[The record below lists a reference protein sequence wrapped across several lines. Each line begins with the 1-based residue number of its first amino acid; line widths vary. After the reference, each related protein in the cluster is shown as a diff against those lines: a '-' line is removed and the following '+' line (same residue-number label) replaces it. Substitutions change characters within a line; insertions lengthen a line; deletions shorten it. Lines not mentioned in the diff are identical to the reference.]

1 MIRSVTLLLFLIALL
16 LPVSRALSAVTQTAL
31 VRTEPLKKQVI
42 AATLTGYG
50 LVGMDPLT
58 TVNINFPVAGQV
70 SRLYVSQGELVAKGA
85 PLVELSLSVADALSY
100 SQARSNLDFA
110 RSELVRTQRMTDQ
123 QLATRSQLQQA
134 RKNVTDAG
142 AALAAQQKLGTN
154 VGLRL
159 IRATFDGIVGQVS
172 VAPGDR
178 LQAGATA
185 LQLARRD
192 RMKVT
197 IGVEPEDMGRV
208 RPGMPVQVSSVF
220 NDRLIVPG
228 RVEKVF
234 GMINPQTR
242 LVDVA
247 VALRSK
253 PAASLTP
260 GTRVKGAIT
269 LQNQS
274 GYAVPR
280 RSVLKD
286 AGGAYLF
293 VVRKGVARRIAV
305 IAGIEGSGRVAVS
318 GRLMPGDR
326 VVVLGNYELRDGMA
340 TREQQ
345 P

>member
-1 MIRSVTLLLFLIALL
+1 MIRSVTLLLFLIILL
-16 LPVSRALSAVTQTAL
+16 VPVNRAQSAVIQTAL
-31 VRTEPLKKQVI
+31 VQTVPLKKQVI
-42 AATLTGYG
+42 AATITGYG

-58 TVNINFPVAGQV
+58 TANINFPVAGQV
-70 SRLYVSQGELVAKGA
+70 SRLYVSQGELVTKGA
-85 PLVELSLSVADALSY
+85 PLVELLLSVSDALSY

-110 RSELVRTQRMTDQ
+110 RSELVRTQYMTDQ
-123 QLATRSQLQQA
+123 QLATSSQLQQA
-134 RKNVTDAG
+134 RKNVADAE
-142 AALAAQQKLGTN
+142 AALAAQKKLGTN
-154 VGLRL
+154 VGSRL
-159 IRATFDGIVGQVS
+159 IRAKFDGIVGHVS

-178 LQAGATA
+178 LQAGTTA

-197 IGVEPEDMGRV
+197 IGIEPEDMGRV
-208 RPGMPVQVSSVF
+208 RSGMQVQVSSVF

-242 LVDVA
+242 LVDVT
-247 VALRSK
+247 VTLRSK
-253 PAASLTP
+253 PAAGLTP
-260 GTRVKGAIT
+260 GTRVKGSIT
-269 LQNQS
+269 IQNQS

-286 AGGAYLF
+286 AGGTYLF
-293 VVRKGVARRIAV
+293 VVRKGLARRIAV
-305 IAGIEGSGRVAVS
+305 IPGIEGGGRVAVS
-318 GRLMPGDR
+318 GRLIPGDR
-326 VVVLGNYELRDGMA
+326 VVVLGNYELREGMA

>member
-1 MIRSVTLLLFLIALL
+1 MIRGITLLVFLTALL
-16 LPVSRALSAVTQTAL
+16 APVNRALSAVTQTAL

-42 AATLTGYG
+42 AATITGYG

-70 SRLYVSQGELVAKGA
+70 SRLFVSQGELVAKGA
-85 PLVELSLSVADALSY
+85 PLVELSLSVNEALSY

-110 RSELVRTQRMTDQ
+110 RSELERTQHMTDQ

-134 RKNVTDAG
+134 RKNVDDAG
-142 AALAAQQKLGTN
+142 AAMAAQRKLGTN
-154 VGLRL
+154 IGIRL
-159 IRATFDGIVGQVS
+159 IKATFDGIVGQVS

-197 IGVEPEDMGRV
+197 IGIEPEDMGQV

-220 NDRLIVPG
+220 DERLVVPG

-242 LVDVA
+242 LIDVT
-247 VALRSK
+247 VTLRSK
-253 PAASLTP
+253 PAAGLTP

-269 LQNQS
+269 LQS
-274 GYAVPR
+274 RGGYAVPR
-280 RSVLKD
+280 SAVLRD

-293 VVRKGVARRIAV
+293 VVRKGLARRVAV
-305 IAGIEGSGRVAVS
+305 IAGIEGGGKVAVS
-318 GRLMPGDR
+318 GRLLPGDR